1 MHGLRIQRVTQY
13 FKNWLCAKVTTK
25 TQTFWDHL
33 NKRVA
38 CAKQQPEVPRLPKR
52 RKKKTVILVKNLFLD
67 ILQSFKQIS
76 KRWRKKVSDRGVSH
90 DPKWPSCSTFYIR
103 KAQLSNKSQNAVNVI
118 TSFKNK
124 KSTLFYE
131 IPLRFEILKV
141 RAEIKL
147 FGSRA
152 YSSFWETFTFVMCPS
167 LE

>member
-1 MHGLRIQRVTQY
+1 MPKLRLRHRHFGIISIRGPHVQS
-13 FKNWLCAKVTTK
+13 N
-25 TQTFWDHL
+25 
-33 NKRVA
+33 N
-38 CAKQQPEVPRLPKR
+38 PRFPDRYLPKR

-152 YSSFWETFTFVMCPS
+152 YSSF
-167 LE
+167 